1 MKGKPVAPQVAR
13 KVDVLAGLLARV
25 GDLEM
30 RVALVDRQSRC
41 RHVWEPDRKDPAKRV
56 CAECGCSP
64 LKG

>member
-1 MKGKPVAPQVAR
+1 MTKAELEKQVMSLGEQ
-13 KVDVLAGLLARV
+13 VLALKFV
-25 GDLEM
+25 
-30 RVALVDRQSRC
+30 VATVDRQSRC